1 VAIMQ
6 PYFFPYIGYWQL
18 MEKVD
23 QWIIFD
29 DIQFINKGW
38 INRNR
43 ILHPNIE
50 KDWQYITLPLAKKN
64 QKDKICEISIDNQKN
79 WFNEMLGK
87 MSHYAKKTSYYNST
101 VDLFKQCVDQDGIYL
116 SDLLI
121 KTIHEIAKVLNIK
134 AKIRVQSEMKLN
146 LKEVDHPGQW
156 ALRICEIIGAKEY
169 INPINGRKLFN
180 KDEYRSSG
188 IELRFFQTEEHV
200 YNQKRNKFVPK
211 LSIIDSLMWESID
224 NLRKSTKL
232 GIIK

>member
-1 VAIMQ
+1 MQ

-38 INRNR
+38 INRKL

-50 KDWQYITLPLAKKN
+50 KDWQYITLTLDKKN
-64 QKDKICEISIDNQKN
+64 QKDKIGEISIDNQKN
-79 WFNEMLGK
+79 WYNEMLGK

-101 VDLFKQCVDQDGIYL
+101 VDLFKQCVDEDGIYL

-121 KTIHEIAKVLNIK
+121 KTIHVIAKVLNIK

-169 INPINGRKLFN
+169 INPISGQKLFN

-224 NLRKSTKL
+224 NLIKSTKL

>member
-1 VAIMQ
+1 
-6 PYFFPYIGYWQL
+6 

-79 WFNEMLGK
+79 WLNEMLGK

-101 VDLFKQCVDQDGIYL
+101 VDLFKQCVDEDGIYL

-121 KTIHEIAKVLNIK
+121 KTIHVIAKVLNIK

-169 INPINGRKLFN
+169 INPISGQKLFN

-224 NLRKSTKL
+224 NLIKSTKL

>member
-1 VAIMQ
+1 MQ

-79 WFNEMLGK
+79 WYNEMLGK

-101 VDLFKQCVDQDGIYL
+101 VNLFKQCVDEDEIYL

-121 KTIHEIAKVLNIK
+121 KTIHVIAKVLNIK

-169 INPINGRKLFN
+169 INPISGQKLFN

-224 NLRKSTKL
+224 NLIKSTKL

>member
-1 VAIMQ
+1 
-6 PYFFPYIGYWQL
+6 
-18 MEKVD
+18 
-23 QWIIFD
+23 
-29 DIQFINKGW
+29 
-38 INRNR
+38 
-43 ILHPNIE
+43 
-50 KDWQYITLPLAKKN
+50 
-64 QKDKICEISIDNQKN
+64 
-79 WFNEMLGK
+79 MLGK

-101 VDLFKQCVDQDGIYL
+101 VDLFKQCVDEDGIYL

-121 KTIHEIAKVLNIK
+121 KTIHVIAKVLNIK

-169 INPINGRKLFN
+169 INPISGQKLFN

-224 NLRKSTKL
+224 NLIKSTKL

>member
-79 WFNEMLGK
+79 WYNEMLGK

-101 VDLFKQCVDQDGIYL
+101 VDLFKQCVDEDGIYL

-121 KTIHEIAKVLNIK
+121 KTIHVIAKVLNIK

-169 INPINGRKLFN
+169 INPISGQKLFN

-224 NLRKSTKL
+224 NLIKSTKL

>member
-1 VAIMQ
+1 MQ

-79 WFNEMLGK
+79 WYNEMLGK

-101 VDLFKQCVDQDGIYL
+101 VDLFKQCVDEDGIYL

-121 KTIHEIAKVLNIK
+121 KTIHVIAKVLNIK

-169 INPINGRKLFN
+169 INPISGQKLFN

>member
-1 VAIMQ
+1 MQ

-50 KDWQYITLPLAKKN
+50 KDWQYITLPLTKKN

-79 WFNEMLGK
+79 WYNEMLGK

-101 VDLFKQCVDQDGIYL
+101 VDLFKQCVDEDGIYL

-121 KTIHEIAKVLNIK
+121 KTIHVIAKVLNIK

-169 INPINGRKLFN
+169 INPISGQKLFN

-224 NLRKSTKL
+224 NLIKSTKL

>member
-1 VAIMQ
+1 MQ

-79 WFNEMLGK
+79 WFDEMLGK

-101 VDLFKQCVDQDGIYL
+101 VDLFKQCVDEDGIYL

-121 KTIHEIAKVLNIK
+121 KTIHVIAKVLNIK

-169 INPINGRKLFN
+169 INPISGQKLFN

-224 NLRKSTKL
+224 NLIKSTKL

>member
-1 VAIMQ
+1 MQ

-79 WFNEMLGK
+79 WFDEMLGK

-121 KTIHEIAKVLNIK
+121 KTIHEVAKVLKIK

-156 ALRICEIIGAKEY
+156 ALRICEVIGAKEY
-169 INPINGRKLFN
+169 INPIGGKKLFN

-224 NLRKSTKL
+224 NLIKSTKL

>member
-1 VAIMQ
+1 
-6 PYFFPYIGYWQL
+6 

-79 WFNEMLGK
+79 WFDEMLGK

-121 KTIHEIAKVLNIK
+121 KTIHEVAKVLKIK

-169 INPINGRKLFN
+169 INPISGQKLFN

-224 NLRKSTKL
+224 NLIKSTKL